1 MRKSLFLFLIL
12 LLNFNSIFGQSDN
25 LGQFDDK
32 FFHFGFALSNNNSGF
47 NLEKSF
53 THLPPGNNDSLQ
65 SILVLGKPGF
75 SLGVVTSINV
85 NPNFKIR
92 FVLPTLSFLERDIEF
107 TYLDPNSSIETTYI
121 KQMNSTYLDFPILFK
136 FRTNRIHNFAMYGIT
151 GFRYGID
158 MTSNIDVNN
167 GGSNLE
173 DQVIKLTKTDFG
185 TEVGGGVD
193 LFLNYF
199 KLGIELK
206 LAVGMKNLLYLTPQ
220 RSLELNETPTNFD
233 NAIESLRSRVWTLS
247 FTFEG

>member
-1 MRKSLFLFLIL
+1 MRKLPFLYLIV
-12 LLNFNSIFGQSDN
+12 LLNFNSIFSQSEN

-32 FFHFGFALSNNNSGF
+32 FFHFGFALSNNHSGF
-47 NLEKSF
+47 NLKSF
-53 THLPPGNNDSLQ
+53 SPLPPGNNDSLQ
-65 SILVLGKPGF
+65 SVLVLGKPGF

-92 FVLPTLSFLERDIEF
+92 FVLPTLSFLERDIQF
-107 TYLDPNSSIETTYI
+107 TYLDPSSLTETVHI
-121 KQMNSTYLDFPILFK
+121 KTMNSTYLDFPILFK

-167 GGSNLE
+167 GVDLE

-206 LAVGMKNLLYLTPQ
+206 LAVGMKNLLYLTPEK
-220 RSLELNETPTNFD
+220 SLELNETPTNFD
-233 NAIESLRSRVWTLS
+233 NAIESLRSKVWTLS